1 MELVSVNVANLIRE
15 IYLLICCTITQ
26 CEVKVK
32 LAWISG
38 VCTSWEVVMEMKQPL
53 LYPCINLATSITPSH
68 VIFRGQVF
76 T

>member
-1 MELVSVNVANLIRE
+1 MELISVNFAHHIRK
-15 IYLLICCTITQ
+15 IYLLICRTVTQ

-32 LAWISG
+32 LVWVGSVGESG
-38 VCTSWEVVMEMKQPL
+38 EAVMEMLEPL